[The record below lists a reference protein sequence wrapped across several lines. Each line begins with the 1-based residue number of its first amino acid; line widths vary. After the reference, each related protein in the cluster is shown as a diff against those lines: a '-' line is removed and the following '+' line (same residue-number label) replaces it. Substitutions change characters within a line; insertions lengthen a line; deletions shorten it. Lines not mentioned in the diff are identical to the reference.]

1 MKVTTA
7 SQLSTGPL
15 RRGCLRSQRAFT
27 LAEVAVAMSITVM
40 SMAGVIAG
48 YIFATRQAECSA
60 FSLAAQALATQRL
73 EQARAALWRPG
84 NYPVVDE
91 LVPANFPTVPTNRLD
106 MPVSGTNI
114 AYATNFTTITDL
126 KPVVGYP
133 LKMIR
138 VDCVWSFRQRAY
150 TNTIAS
156 YRAPDR

>member
-1 MKVTTA
+1 MKVTTV

-73 EQARAALWRPG
+73 EQTRAAQWEPRQSPPL
-84 NYPVVDE
+84 DE
-91 LVPANFPTVPTNRLD
+91 LVTNNFPTVPTNRLD
-106 MPVSGTNI
+106 MPISGTNI
-114 AYATNFTTITDL
+114 TYATNFTTITDL
-126 KPVVGYP
+126 QPVVGYP

-150 TNTIAS
+150 TNTIVT

>member
-1 MKVTTA
+1 MKIKTS

-27 LAEVAVAMSITVM
+27 LAEVAVAMAITAM
-40 SMAGVIAG
+40 SMAGVVAG
-48 YIFATRQAECSA
+48 YIFATRQAEWSA
-60 FSLAAQALATQRL
+60 LSLAAQALATQRL
-73 EQARAALWRPG
+73 EQTRAAQWEPRLSP
-84 NYPVVDE
+84 PLDE
-91 LVPANFPTVPTNRLD
+91 LVMANFPTVPTNRLD
-106 MPVSGTNI
+106 MPISGTNI
-114 AYATNFTTITDL
+114 TYATNFTTITDL

-150 TNTIAS
+150 TNTIAT

>member
-1 MKVTTA
+1 MKVKT
-7 SQLSTGPL
+7 SSRPSTELLKQG
-15 RRGCLRSQRAFT
+15 RARAQRAFT
-27 LAEVAVAMSITVM
+27 LAEVAVAMAITAM
-40 SMAGVIAG
+40 SMAGVVAG
-48 YIFATRQAECSA
+48 YIFATRQAEWSA

-73 EQARAALWRPG
+73 EQTRAAQWEPRQPL
-84 NYPVVDE
+84 DE
-91 LVPANFPTVPTNRLD
+91 LVATNFPTVPTNRLD
-106 MPVSGTNI
+106 MPISGTNI

>member
-1 MKVTTA
+1 MKVKTV

-114 AYATNFTTITDL
+114 AYATNFTTISDVTNG
-126 KPVVGYP
+126 GYP
-133 LKMIR
+133 LKLIR
-138 VDCVWSFRQRAY
+138 VDCVWSFRERVFS
-150 TNTIAS
+150 NTIAT
-156 YRAPDR
+156 YRAPDQ

>member
-1 MKVTTA
+1 MKVKT
-7 SQLSTGPL
+7 SSRPSTELLKQG
-15 RRGCLRSQRAFT
+15 RARAQRAFT
-27 LAEVAVAMSITVM
+27 LAEVAVAMAITAM
-40 SMAGVIAG
+40 SMAGVVAG
-48 YIFATRQAECSA
+48 YIFATRQAEWSA

-73 EQARAALWRPG
+73 EQTRAAQWEPRQPL
-84 NYPVVDE
+84 DE
-91 LVPANFPTVPTNRLD
+91 LVATNFPTVPTNRLD
-106 MPVSGTNI
+106 MPISGTNI

-150 TNTIAS
+150 TNTIVT